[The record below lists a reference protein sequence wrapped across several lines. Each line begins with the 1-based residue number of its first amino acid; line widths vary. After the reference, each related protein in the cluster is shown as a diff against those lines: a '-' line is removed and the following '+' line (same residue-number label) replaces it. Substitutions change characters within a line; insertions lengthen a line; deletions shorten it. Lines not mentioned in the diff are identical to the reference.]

1 MPEAVNIQKKLT
13 TQEVDV
19 ARELDAIY
27 EFFGQ
32 GSPPTPSNSSLL
44 LEIFA
49 AGPLG
54 DLLAV
59 FYGHVGYDP
68 AVVSVI
74 VYLQGGAWNTL
85 VDEVLAKPTAQ
96 EFIDYLKN
104 AGISTDL
111 VIFTIKSI
119 IDVTP
124 GVGPDETSTL
134 RPFLDETEAVIPVDD
149 ILLVLTEKSLHSPY
163 FQDFYTTISSKDIKA
178 LLDEVLQ
185 MPEVVDIKRK
195 LTKQEVDV
203 TGVLNAIYEFLGWGA
218 PPK

>member
-1 MPEAVNIQKKLT
+1 M
-13 TQEVDV
+13 
-19 ARELDAIY
+19 
-27 EFFGQ
+27 
-32 GSPPTPSNSSLL
+32 
-44 LEIFA
+44 
-49 AGPLG
+49 
-54 DLLAV
+54 
-59 FYGHVGYDP
+59 
-68 AVVSVI
+68 
-74 VYLQGGAWNTL
+74 
-85 VDEVLAKPTAQ
+85 
-96 EFIDYLKN
+96 
-104 AGISTDL
+104 